1 MRMSAIST
9 SDIRADWQ
17 AHLSHVVETVR
28 EMSTHT
34 DPQEMV
40 RNYGRRMRSML
51 PTDRM
56 IALSRRGMDRPK
68 LRITRDSSWEDEVNP
83 WQQKDRLP
91 IIEGGVLS
99 ELIYADK
106 PQIFNDFRVD
116 SDDPAYRYLS
126 DARSVLALPNYDNG
140 VALNMVLLMRFEPD
154 AYRVEDF
161 PDLVLSSNLFGRATH
176 NLVLSQQLNSAYR
189 EVDQELIAIANMQR
203 SLLPDELPQIS
214 TMELAAHY
222 ETSRR
227 AGGDYYDFFKL
238 PNNKWGILIA
248 DVSGHGT
255 PAAVMMAVTHSI
267 AHSFPDPPCCPA
279 KMLSYVNERLCRAYT
294 TNGSTFVT
302 AFYGVYDP
310 DTRELSYACAGHNP
324 PRVKRCADG
333 SVFSLDAAGGLPMGI
348 EASEVYEPAKQ
359 TFQPGDQIIFYTDG
373 ITEAMN
379 PDGQLFGLARLD
391 EAIEDCNLYAS
402 GLIKSVLDAVDDFA
416 EGRPADDDRT
426 LLTAKI
432 S

>member
-1 MRMSAIST
+1 MSAVST
-9 SDIRADWQ
+9 SDIRSDWQ
-17 AHLSHVVETVR
+17 AHLSHVVDTVR
-28 EMSTHT
+28 DMSTHT

-40 RNYGRRMRSML
+40 KNYGQRMRSML

-56 IALSRRGMDRPK
+56 IALSRRDMDKPK
-68 LRITRDSSWEDEVNP
+68 LRITRDSTWNDEVNP

-91 IIEGGVLS
+91 IIENGILS
-99 ELIYADK
+99 ELIYGDQPK
-106 PQIFNDFRVD
+106 IFGDFRVEQN
-116 SDDPAYRYLS
+116 DPAYPYLR
-126 DARSVLALPNYDNG
+126 DARSLIALPNYDNG
-140 VALNMVLLMRFEPD
+140 VALNMVLLMRKDSNAF
-154 AYRVEDF
+154 RVEDF

-176 NLVLSQQLNSAYR
+176 NLVLSRQLDDAYH

-267 AHSFPDPPCCPA
+267 AHSFPNPPCCPA
-279 KMLSYVNERLCRAYT
+279 KMLRYVNERLCKAYT
-294 TNGSTFVT
+294 ASGSTFVT

-310 DTRELSYACAGHNP
+310 DTRVLDYACAGHNP

-333 SVFSLDAAGGLPMGI
+333 SVFSLDATGGLPLGI
-348 EASEVYEPAKQ
+348 EESEDYEPARE

-379 PDGQLFGLARLD
+379 AEGQLFGLARLD
-391 EAIEDCNLYAS
+391 AAIGDCNLFAS
-402 GLIKSVLDAVDDFA
+402 GLIKSVLGAVDDFA
-416 EGRPADDDRT
+416 RGRPADDDRT

>member
-1 MRMSAIST
+1 MSAIVT
-9 SDIRADWQ
+9 SDIRSDWKK
-17 AHLSHVVETVR
+17 HLEHVVETVR
-28 EMSTHT
+28 NLSTHT
-34 DPQEMV
+34 DPQAMV
-40 RNYGRRMRSML
+40 KNYGDRMRKIL

-56 IALSRRGMDRPK
+56 LALSRRDLPAPK
-68 LRITRDSSWEDEVNP
+68 FRITRDSQWKEVINP

-91 IIEGGVLS
+91 LMEGGLLG
-99 ELIYADK
+99 ELIYGDQPK
-106 PQIFNDFRVD
+106 IINDLKLD
-116 SDDPAYRYLS
+116 AGDPAYPYLS
-126 DARSVLALPNYDNG
+126 DARSLMALPNYDDG
-140 VALNMVLLMRFEPD
+140 VALNMVLLMRRQPNAFSF
-154 AYRVEDF
+154 EDF

-176 NLVLSQQLNSAYR
+176 NLVLSRQLVTAYR

-203 SLLPDELPQIS
+203 SLLPDQLPEIS
-214 TMELAAHY
+214 TMALATHY

-279 KMLSYVNERLCRAYT
+279 KMLRYVNERLCRAYT
-294 TNGSTFVT
+294 TSGSTFVT

-310 DTRELSYACAGHNP
+310 DSRELNYACAGHNP

-333 SVFSLDAAGGLPMGI
+333 SVFSLDAVGGLPMGI
-348 EASEVYEPAKQ
+348 EESELYEPAKQ

-379 PDGQLFGLARLD
+379 PEGKLFGLSRLD
-391 EAIEDCNLYAS
+391 AAIADCNLYAS
-402 GLIKSVLDAVDDFA
+402 GLIKSVLEAVDRFSQ
-416 EGRPADDDRT
+416 GRLADDDRT